1 MQASVK
7 LAPRPSS
14 YLQTIEQ
21 SEDEYYPDDDM
32 EIRLIDFGDDDD
44 SYSGDSSKC
53 IEPSEVD
60 KGKIK
65 GELVNYLHIEDNQRS
80 KLK

>member
-1 MQASVK
+1 
-7 LAPRPSS
+7 
-14 YLQTIEQ
+14 
-21 SEDEYYPDDDM
+21 M
-32 EIRLIDFGDDDD
+32 EIRVIEFGDDDD

-60 KGKIK
+60 KGKIR
-65 GELVNYLHIEDNQRS
+65 GELINFLHNEENQKM